1 MHSQDMYFELVVY
14 FLRNTLHNSLL
25 VAPKLPR
32 NMVYSLTPALLGKI
46 GVHLNAVPV
55 GILQACWGPNTT
67 PVVTAISDV
76 ILKPVQSDLAS
87 YTLYSDQIP
96 GL

>member
-1 MHSQDMYFELVVY
+1 MYFELLVY
-14 FLRNTLHNSLL
+14 FLRNTLLNSLL
-25 VAPKLPR
+25 VAPTFAKKIWFIALHLPYWAR
-32 NMVYSLTPALLGKI
+32 YEYILMHPPA
-46 GVHLNAVPV
+46 GV
-55 GILQACWGPNTT
+55 LQACWGPNTT

-87 YTLYSDQIP
+87 DRLYSDQIS

>member
-1 MHSQDMYFELVVY
+1 MH
-14 FLRNTLHNSLL
+14 
-25 VAPKLPR
+25 P
-32 NMVYSLTPALLGKI
+32 PA
-46 GVHLNAVPV
+46 GV
-55 GILQACWGPNTT
+55 LQAYWGPNTT

-87 YTLYSDQIP
+87 DRLYSDQIS

>member
-1 MHSQDMYFELVVY
+1 MHSQDMYFELLVY
-14 FLRNTLHNSLL
+14 FLRNTLLNSLL
-25 VAPKLPR
+25 VAPTLAKIWFIALHLPYWAR
-32 NMVYSLTPALLGKI
+32 YEYILMHPPA
-46 GVHLNAVPV
+46 GV
-55 GILQACWGPNTT
+55 LQACWGPNTT

-87 YTLYSDQIP
+87 DRLYSDQIS

>member
-1 MHSQDMYFELVVY
+1 MH
-14 FLRNTLHNSLL
+14 
-25 VAPKLPR
+25 P
-32 NMVYSLTPALLGKI
+32 PA
-46 GVHLNAVPV
+46 GV
-55 GILQACWGPNTT
+55 LQACWGPNTT

-87 YTLYSDQIP
+87 CTLYSDQIS